1 MKVTISTPNPVD
13 ITPVQNL
20 LKVVSVAV
28 KSAHSF
34 FFFVTLLETS
44 LPWLV
49 IVLSTLSF
57 ESFRDEWP
65 RGPALFS

>member
-44 LPWLV
+44 LP
-49 IVLSTLSF
+49 
-57 ESFRDEWP
+57 
-65 RGPALFS
+65 